1 MRKAG
6 NRKESFFVY
15 NLTIFVLVFVTPAFL
30 WADSPESSRQ
40 NWDHTFSIVALDP
53 DTGHLGVAVSTARL
67 AVGNR
72 VPFAKA
78 KVGAVATQANTNP
91 ALAYEALLL
100 LEMGKTAQEALD
112 ATLASDAGR
121 EERQLT
127 IIDAKG
133 NKAAFTGTKPD
144 DYKGHIIG
152 KNCVVAGNILVGP
165 ETLSAMVEA
174 FDKTEGHLSD
184 RIMAA
189 MEAGQKA
196 GGDKR
201 GKISAAI
208 LVATEGLHPYVNLR
222 VDNSTD
228 PVADLRKLYDAYKA
242 AFLTPK
248 K

>member
-1 MRKAG
+1 MFNTPQFRH
-6 NRKESFFVY
+6 RWSVVVFFA
-15 NLTIFVLVFVTPAFL
+15 LMLVLPLPLFAAPPAPPSSD
-30 WADSPESSRQ
+30 WDS
-40 NWDHTFSIVALDP
+40 TFSIVALDP

-72 VPFAKA
+72 VPYVKA
-78 KVGAVATQANTNP
+78 RVGAVATQANTNP
-91 ALAYEALLL
+91 MLAYEALLL
-100 LEMGKTAQEALD
+100 LEMGKSAQDALN
-112 ATLASDAGR
+112 AALSSDPGR

-127 IIDAKG
+127 VIDAKG
-133 NKAAFTGTKPD
+133 NKAAFTGTKPN

-174 FDKTEGHLSD
+174 FDKTQGSLGD

-208 LVATEGLHPYVNLR
+208 LVATDSLHPYLNLR
-222 VDNSTD
+222 VDDSAD
-228 PVADLRKLYDAYKA
+228 PVAELRKLYDAYKK

-248 K
+248 P

>member
-1 MRKAG
+1 MHSSPRLRHRWPILIVIALALLVPFPLLAG
-6 NRKESFFVY
+6 PLDVSR
-15 NLTIFVLVFVTPAFL
+15 PD
-30 WADSPESSRQ
+30 WDS
-40 NWDHTFSIVALDP
+40 TFSIVALDP

-72 VPFAKA
+72 VPYVKA

-91 ALAYEALLL
+91 MLAYEALLL
-100 LEMGKTAQEALD
+100 LEMGKSAQEALD
-112 ATLASDAGR
+112 AVLGSDPGR

-127 IIDAKG
+127 VIDARG

-144 DYKGHIIG
+144 NYKGHILG

-165 ETLSAMVEA
+165 ETLAAMVET
-174 FDKTEGHLSD
+174 FDKTQGSLGD
-184 RIMAA
+184 KIMAA

-208 LVATEGLHPYVNLR
+208 LVATDSLHPYVNLR
-222 VDNSTD
+222 VDDSAD
-228 PVADLRKLYDAYKA
+228 PVGDLRKLYDAYKK

-248 K
+248 P

>member
-1 MRKAG
+1 MRKAWS
-6 NRKESFFVY
+6 RKESSFGCLLIIFAFV
-15 NLTIFVLVFVTPAFL
+15 VLAPALL
-30 WADSPESSRQ
+30 WAEPPESFQ
-40 NWDHTFSIVALDP
+40 QKWDHTFSIVAIDP

-72 VPFAKA
+72 VPFVKA

-91 ALAYEALLL
+91 TLAYEALLF

-112 ATLASDAGR
+112 AALGSDAGR

-174 FDKTEGHLSD
+174 FDRTEGHLSD

-228 PVADLRKLYDAYKA
+228 PVAELRKLYDAYKA

>member
-1 MRKAG
+1 MRNLPHVRHRWLIVVFALALLVPLPLLAG
-6 NRKESFFVY
+6 PLDIPRSD
-15 NLTIFVLVFVTPAFL
+15 
-30 WADSPESSRQ
+30 WDS
-40 NWDHTFSIVALDP
+40 TFSIVALDP

-72 VPFAKA
+72 VPYVKA

-91 ALAYEALLL
+91 MLAYEALLL
-100 LEMGKTAQEALD
+100 LEMGKGAQEALN
-112 ATLASDAGR
+112 AALGSDPGR

-127 IIDAKG
+127 VIDVKG
-133 NKAAFTGTKPD
+133 NKAAFTGSKPD
-144 DYKGHIIG
+144 DYKGHIVG

-165 ETLSAMVEA
+165 ETLTAMVEA
-174 FDKTEGHLSD
+174 FDATQGTLGD

-208 LVATEGLHPYVNLR
+208 LVATDSLHPYINLR
-222 VDNSTD
+222 IDDSAD
-228 PVADLRKLYDAYKA
+228 PVADLRKLYDAYKK
-242 AFLTPK
+242 AFLTPRP
-248 K
+248 

>member
-1 MRKAG
+1 
-6 NRKESFFVY
+6 
-15 NLTIFVLVFVTPAFL
+15 
-30 WADSPESSRQ
+30 
-40 NWDHTFSIVALDP
+40 LDP

-72 VPFAKA
+72 VPYVKA

-91 ALAYEALLL
+91 MLAYEALLL
-100 LEMGKTAQEALD
+100 LEMGKSAQEALD
-112 ATLASDAGR
+112 AALGSDLGR

-127 IIDAKG
+127 VIDAKG

-144 DYKGHIIG
+144 DYKGHILG
-152 KNCVVAGNILVGP
+152 KNCVVAGNILTGP
-165 ETLSAMVEA
+165 ETLTAMLEV
-174 FDKTEGHLSD
+174 FDKTQGTLGD

-201 GKISAAI
+201 GRISAAI
-208 LVATEGLHPYVNLR
+208 LVATDSLHPYINLR

-228 PVADLRKLYDAYKA
+228 PVAELRKLYDAYKA

-248 K
+248 P

>member
-1 MRKAG
+1 MTR
-6 NRKESFFVY
+6 
-15 NLTIFVLVFVTPAFL
+15 TPARVTMWKIWAVALLFL
-30 WADSPESSRQ
+30 AVCGLAGARLAQSAGQD
-40 NWDHTFSIVALDP
+40 WDHTFSIVALDP

-72 VPFAKA
+72 VPFVKA

-91 ALAYEALLL
+91 TLAYEALLL
-100 LEMGKTAQEALD
+100 LEIGKTAQEALD
-112 ATLASDAGR
+112 GALGSDAGR

-127 IIDAKG
+127 VIDAKG

-152 KNCVVAGNILVGP
+152 KNCVVAGNILTGP
-165 ETLSAMVEA
+165 ETLTAMVET
-174 FDKTEGHLSD
+174 FDKTQGTLGD

-201 GKISAAI
+201 GRISAVI
-208 LVATEGLHPYVNLR
+208 LVATDTLHPYINLR

-228 PVADLRKLYDAYKA
+228 PVAELRKLYDAYKA
-242 AFLTPK
+242 AFLAPK
-248 K
+248 P

>member
-1 MRKAG
+1 MHPTTDRRRIRTVWTLALLLLMACSLTWNRPALSAG
-6 NRKESFFVY
+6 Q
-15 NLTIFVLVFVTPAFL
+15 
-30 WADSPESSRQ
+30 D
-40 NWDHTFSIVALDP
+40 WDHTFSIVALDP

-72 VPFAKA
+72 VPYVKA

-91 ALAYEALLL
+91 ALAYEVLLL
-100 LEMGKTAQEALD
+100 LELGKTAQEALD
-112 ATLASDAGR
+112 AALASDPGR

-127 IIDAKG
+127 VIDAKG
-133 NKAAFTGTKPD
+133 NRAAFTGTKPD
-144 DYKGHIIG
+144 EYKGHLVG
-152 KNCVVAGNILVGP
+152 KNCVVAGNILVGA
-165 ETLSAMVEA
+165 ETLTAMVET
-174 FDKTEGHLSD
+174 FDKAQGTLGD

-201 GKISAAI
+201 GRISAAI
-208 LVATEGLHPYVNLR
+208 LVATDSFHPYINLR
-222 VDNSTD
+222 VDNSAD

-248 K
+248 P